1 MNKQRKIL
9 IADDSKINQEF
20 ISEILGDKYQY
31 TYANNGAEV
40 IEYLNNNLDVDIL
53 LLDINMPIMNG
64 FEVLETM
71 NERHWIEE
79 IPVVVISGESDTE
92 FLRKA
97 YELGATDY
105 IPRPFSDITVQSRV
119 KNTLTIYTKQKQL
132 VQLVEEQVYERE
144 ELSNTMINIF
154 SHTVEQRNFESG
166 KHSLN
171 IRKISDM
178 LLHELMKITDQ
189 YHLSEKSIS
198 IIASLST
205 FHDIGKISIPRAIL
219 NKPGKLDPE
228 EWEIMKT
235 HSAKGDEIIASAE
248 IPQDTFVVKTARAI
262 CRWHHERWDGKGY
275 PDGLVG
281 DEIPISAQVVAMAD
295 CYDALTSERSY
306 KKAFSHDVAIEMI
319 CNGEC
324 GSFNPQL
331 IQCLRVIS
339 PELKNALQDDFSE
352 DIEKKNVEVL
362 TKEALT
368 NKELP
373 LDDRSSRLFENE
385 KVKKEFFMKQAAG
398 IQFEFDIPSS
408 KVTYNDW
415 DNKISGKSFYFSELG
430 EKGILSQKDHLKF
443 LENLSKTSREKPD
456 FSMDVLILVN
466 NTYRWHRLNVLTVWP
481 IRGNEYISIL
491 GQYIDIHD
499 EVTANALD
507 YLLANEQLSTLYNY
521 LKKIF
526 KVVRIIDPSTHKEL
540 TFGLDGEII
549 KTDANCSD
557 YWDKNNK
564 CENCVFINKKSP
576 SGIVTHLETKDGI
589 LYSVISKTGTI
600 KGQGYVL
607 QMGFPMDN
615 SCSTNDLSD
624 LPERTR
630 VLMLNFYKDGTTDAY
645 SRIYLEDFES
655 SVINSD
661 ALIMCDIDNFKKIN
675 DNYGHL
681 AGDAALRSIAS
692 ILKQEVIN
700 KGVVVRYGGDEFII
714 IFHKIS
720 DQEFEDT
727 MRNIKSKISDVYLEE
742 YNLHFSASIGGTRQ
756 KGTLK
761 EMVAAAD
768 KHMYANKSRQGK

>member
-295 CYDALTSERSY
+295 CYD
-306 KKAFSHDVAIEMI
+306 V
-319 CNGEC
+319 
-324 GSFNPQL
+324 
-331 IQCLRVIS
+331 
-339 PELKNALQDDFSE
+339 
-352 DIEKKNVEVL
+352 
-362 TKEALT
+362 
-368 NKELP
+368 
-373 LDDRSSRLFENE
+373 
-385 KVKKEFFMKQAAG
+385 
-398 IQFEFDIPSS
+398 
-408 KVTYNDW
+408 
-415 DNKISGKSFYFSELG
+415 
-430 EKGILSQKDHLKF
+430 
-443 LENLSKTSREKPD
+443 
-456 FSMDVLILVN
+456 
-466 NTYRWHRLNVLTVWP
+466 
-481 IRGNEYISIL
+481 
-491 GQYIDIHD
+491 
-499 EVTANALD
+499 
-507 YLLANEQLSTLYNY
+507 
-521 LKKIF
+521 
-526 KVVRIIDPSTHKEL
+526 
-540 TFGLDGEII
+540 
-549 KTDANCSD
+549 
-557 YWDKNNK
+557 
-564 CENCVFINKKSP
+564 
-576 SGIVTHLETKDGI
+576 
-589 LYSVISKTGTI
+589 
-600 KGQGYVL
+600 
-607 QMGFPMDN
+607 
-615 SCSTNDLSD
+615 
-624 LPERTR
+624 
-630 VLMLNFYKDGTTDAY
+630 
-645 SRIYLEDFES
+645 
-655 SVINSD
+655 
-661 ALIMCDIDNFKKIN
+661 
-675 DNYGHL
+675 
-681 AGDAALRSIAS
+681 
-692 ILKQEVIN
+692 
-700 KGVVVRYGGDEFII
+700 
-714 IFHKIS
+714 
-720 DQEFEDT
+720 
-727 MRNIKSKISDVYLEE
+727 
-742 YNLHFSASIGGTRQ
+742 
-756 KGTLK
+756 
-761 EMVAAAD
+761 
-768 KHMYANKSRQGK
+768 